1 MSRAEPRASEAAQAH
16 DLWVFGY
23 GSLMWRT
30 GFAVVETQRARL
42 VGYRRC
48 FCVISMHHRGSPG
61 RPGLVL
67 GLDRGGDCEGM
78 AFRVAAKDA
87 AAVRAYLRE
96 RELIYGVYREC
107 LLPVLLHAPHT
118 RVDALAYVVEPRHP
132 CYAGRLP
139 VAEQARRIRGA
150 EGISGANIDYLV
162 NTVRHLRELRI
173 EARELDR
180 VLALAGPLAACG
192 VRDDGV
198 SHRSRGLARAARAHP
213 VQGRALKL
221 EERRR
226 FLYRA
231 RVLAA

>member
-1 MSRAEPRASEAAQAH
+1 MTIGEPGGGGGVGR

-30 GFAVVETQRARL
+30 GFPVLEAQRARL

-48 FCVISMHHRGSPG
+48 FSVVSMHHRGSPA

-67 GLDRGGDCEGM
+67 GLDRGGDCEGI
-78 AFRVAAKDA
+78 AFLVAAA
-87 AAVRAYLRE
+87 EAESVRAYLRE

-107 LLPVLLHAPHT
+107 LLPVLLHATHE

-132 CYAGRLP
+132 CYAGRLSI
-139 VAEQARRIRGA
+139 AEQARRIRGA
-150 EGISGANIDYLV
+150 VGISGANIDYLV
-162 NTVRHLRELRI
+162 NTVRHLRELGI
-173 EARELDR
+173 EARELER
-180 VLALAGPLAACG
+180 VLALAGPIAACG
-192 VRDDGV
+192 ARADGV
-198 SHRSRGLARAARAHP
+198 SHRSRGLARAAREHP
-213 VQGRALKL
+213 ARDRFLKL

-231 RVLAA
+231 RIGAP